1 VNERRSAGGKASAA
15 TPIPTKAKTTTPSP
29 SNRGQTT
36 TYAINGLGERIAKSS
51 NQAIEYVYDSAGH
64 LIGEYDDKGNAIEE
78 TVWLGD
84 LPVVTVDASGPHYIN
99 SDHLGSPHIITD
111 SANHVLWT
119 WAHAPF
125 GDTQPVAFRHLQR
138 FALLA
143 WLPNVTLERSS
154 VKRQ

>member
-1 VNERRSAGGKASAA
+1 MRQA
-15 TPIPTKAKTTTPSP
+15 TCFRTA
-29 SNRGQTT
+29 
-36 TYAINGLGERIAKSS
+36 
-51 NQAIEYVYDSAGH
+51 
-64 LIGEYDDKGNAIEE
+64 NAIEE

-84 LPVVTVDASGPHYIN
+84 LPVVTVDASGPHYIH